1 MTIEKISLNNITV
14 FEKMDIAFS
23 HGINILIGENG
34 TGKTHIMKILYA
46 ISQDSQGLLDIFE
59 NSYKRIIT
67 DGKLLEVDRRIENPT
82 EKETE
87 LTSALAQGS
96 FIIEYFSSNKPE
108 FSNLVRNKERTNSK
122 NKFRDTEEMSLVDN
136 EITLESDNEI
146 FEIGVVSDDLISIA
160 HKQKVKNK
168 QKNNFIFIPAKD
180 IISHSKGFVS
190 TYNFREIAFDKTY
203 YDIILNAQKGNLKKP
218 EPEMAECL
226 KILENIIG
234 GKVELDGDQ
243 FVVKKKGGLTIE
255 FNYEAEGLKKLG
267 LLYRLISNGSISKG
281 AVLFWDEPESNIN
294 PIMAP
299 IVVDVL
305 LKLRKAGVQIFIAT
319 HDYNFAKY
327 FDIKSAD
334 DDKLKF
340 YSFFKGNNNAVNYV
354 ESEDYS
360 SLENNPLEEADTKL
374 YDDVVD
380 KALEDNKNE

>member
-1 MTIEKISLNNITV
+1 MTIEKIRLKNITV
-14 FEKMDIAFS
+14 FEELDIAFS
-23 HGINILIGENG
+23 QGINIFIGENG
-34 TGKTHIMKILYA
+34 TGKTHVMKILYA
-46 ISQDSQGLLDIFE
+46 ISQDSKSLLDIFE
-59 NSYKRIIT
+59 NRYNKIT
-67 DGKLLEVDRRIENPT
+67 KNFKSLDEQQSISAFKKLDEEFRDVLVQTP
-82 EKETE
+82 
-87 LTSALAQGS
+87 L
-96 FIIEYFSSNKPE
+96 IIEYFSSSNPE
-108 FSNLVRNKERTNSK
+108 FSNLVRNKARTNLK
-122 NKFRDTEEMSLVDN
+122 NRSIDTDEMTLVDN
-136 EITLESDNEI
+136 LITLEYDNEKLDI
-146 FEIGVVSDDLISIA
+146 VFKTDDLLSIN

-168 QKNNFIFIPAKD
+168 QNNNFIFIPAKD

-218 EPEMAECL
+218 EPAMAECL

-234 GKVELDGDQ
+234 GKIELDGDQ

-267 LLYRLISNGSISKG
+267 LLYRLISNGSINKG
-281 AVLFWDEPESNIN
+281 SVLFWDEPESNIN

-340 YSFFKGNNNAVNYV
+340 YSFFKDNNNAVNYV
-354 ESEDYS
+354 ESEDYA

>member
-1 MTIEKISLNNITV
+1 ML
-14 FEKMDIAFS
+14 
-23 HGINILIGENG
+23 
-34 TGKTHIMKILYA
+34 
-46 ISQDSQGLLDIFE
+46 
-59 NSYKRIIT
+59 
-67 DGKLLEVDRRIENPT
+67 
-82 EKETE
+82 
-87 LTSALAQGS
+87 
-96 FIIEYFSSNKPE
+96 IIEYFSSSNPG
-108 FSNLVRNKERTNSK
+108 FSNLVRNKARTNLK
-122 NKFRDTEEMSLVDN
+122 NRSVDTDEMTLVDN
-136 EITLESDNEI
+136 LITLEYDNEKFDI
-146 FEIGVVSDDLISIA
+146 VFKTDDLHSIN
-160 HKQKVKNK
+160 HQQKVKNK
-168 QKNNFIFIPAKD
+168 QSNNFIFIPAKD

-190 TYNFREIAFDKTY
+190 TYNFREISFDKTY
-203 YDIILNAQKGNLKKP
+203 YDIILNAQKGKLKKP
-218 EPEMAECL
+218 EPEMVGCL

-281 AVLFWDEPESNIN
+281 SVLFWDEPESNIN

-327 FDIKSAD
+327 FDIKSAA

-340 YSFFKGNNNAVNYV
+340 YSFFKDDNNAVNYV
-354 ESEDYS
+354 ESENYA

-374 YDDVVD
+374 YDYVVD